1 MHISASPGYASGTI
15 ALNFTWMERG
25 FNSLLVKRIADI
37 GQKLQLFPTPLAFN
51 APVRGVY
58 IGILGKSLF
67 LRKLESWGYLAD
79 SVKTV

>member
-1 MHISASPGYASGTI
+1 MDG
-15 ALNFTWMERG
+15 
-25 FNSLLVKRIADI
+25 KRIQFIA
-37 GQKLQLFPTPLAFN
+37 GQTHSRYWSEIATFSYPLAFN